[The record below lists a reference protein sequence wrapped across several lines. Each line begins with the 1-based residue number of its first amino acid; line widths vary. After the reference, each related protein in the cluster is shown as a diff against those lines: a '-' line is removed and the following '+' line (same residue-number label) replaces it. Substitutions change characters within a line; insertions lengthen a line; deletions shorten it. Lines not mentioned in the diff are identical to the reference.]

1 MRDLLEEMQGIEGG
15 LARIAGHIPDM
26 PTREIMLIRLL
37 RLAAEALSAA
47 LTTLLRPYDLNESEF
62 RTLMQLFSSPSGS
75 AFPGHLCVDVA
86 QMPTNMTR
94 ITGVLLKRK
103 FITRGHSRDD
113 RRRVELRITPAG
125 RRFVRALLPQMF
137 PVVRAS
143 FARLSEAERRGLQ
156 SLLQQLVM
164 SIGRAGAE
172 SEARR
177 THRVAHRVTHGVM
190 RKAVG

>member
-15 LARIAGHIPDM
+15 LARVAGHISDM
-26 PTREIMLIRLL
+26 PTREILLIRLL
-37 RLAAEALSAA
+37 RLVTEALSDT
-47 LTTLLRPYDLNESEF
+47 LGGLLRPHGLNESEF

-75 AFPGHLCVDVA
+75 AFPGDLCAYVA

-94 ITGVLLKRK
+94 ITGVLLQRK
-103 FITRGHSRDD
+103 FITRGHSSDD

-125 RRFVRALLPQMF
+125 RRFVRTLLPQLF

-143 FARLSEAERRGLQ
+143 FAGLNEAERRGLQ

-164 SIGRAGAE
+164 SMGRAGGA
-172 SEARR
+172 
-177 THRVAHRVTHGVM
+177 M
-190 RKAVG
+190 RKAVS